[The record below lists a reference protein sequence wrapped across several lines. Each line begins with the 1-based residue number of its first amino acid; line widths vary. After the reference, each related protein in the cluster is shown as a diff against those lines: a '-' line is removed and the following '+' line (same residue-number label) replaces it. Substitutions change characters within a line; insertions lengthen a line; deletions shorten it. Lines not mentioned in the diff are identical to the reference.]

1 MINLNSS
8 GICSAFQQHTADGW
22 CMINWSLFTKV
33 TFFNRGFKGGTSTC
47 LTAPN
52 TKTGQIGRIASIQSK
67 NPISLALFFVIYRQ
81 EVSTSR
87 KYKTLTTFFSMGKLP
102 RYRTFLI
109 YYFSGQINKIPG
121 MKSSFL
127 VHSKIERIF
136 GFIGPCN
143 KNMTFCYK

>member
-1 MINLNSS
+1 MPDCSQYKNGTNWKNSFS
-8 GICSAFQQHTADGW
+8 
-22 CMINWSLFTKV
+22 
-33 TFFNRGFKGGTSTC
+33 
-47 LTAPN
+47 
-52 TKTGQIGRIASIQSK
+52 ASINSIK
-67 NPISLALFFVIYRQ
+67 EPDLTGAIFCYL
-81 EVSTSR
+81 STR
-87 KYKTLTTFFSMGKLP
+87 GLNFTEIQNLDNFFFSMGKLP

-143 KNMTFCYK
+143 KNMTFCYTNRKLDFVLFWVVLI